1 MVSCVFAGL
10 GFVSSQFVF
19 SFSLGAGMVP
29 WFPLFDGLGFVS
41 VQFVFSFPLG
51 AGIVSLGAGIVPLGA
66 GIVSLGAGI
75 VPLDEGT
82 VVVLLVQLVE
92 GVVSLVAGMVVLLVL
107 QGKRYTG
114 IVNMISRHLWVWF
127 VEVVLEE
134 VLLTPGLEE
143 FCIVLLEDV
152 TLALL
157 QLVPLMVSLVDP
169 SGAGTVLVVSLVDPS
184 GAGTVLFQETVVVF
198 TTVVFSEIVVFTNV
212 VFSEVVVVLE
222 QAVVLEEDDT
232 FEEDTFEEDT
242 FEEDSFEEDTLGQ
255 GTSEL
260 DVVLEE
266 DDTFEEDASVH
277 VSFTMRA
284 REGWHNVA
292 SYSVPIKALR

>member
-1 MVSCVFAGL
+1 
-10 GFVSSQFVF
+10 
-19 SFSLGAGMVP
+19 
-29 WFPLFDGLGFVS
+29 
-41 VQFVFSFPLG
+41 
-51 AGIVSLGAGIVPLGA
+51 
-66 GIVSLGAGI
+66 
-75 VPLDEGT
+75 
-82 VVVLLVQLVE
+82 
-92 GVVSLVAGMVVLLVL
+92 MVVLLVL

-134 VLLTPGLEE
+134 VLLPPGLEE

-184 GAGTVLFQETVVVF
+184 GAGTGTVLFQESIVEF
-198 TTVVFSEIVVFTNV
+198 TSVVFSDIVVFTNV
-212 VFSEVVVVLE
+212 VFSVVVVVLE
-222 QAVVLEEDDT
+222 LAVVLE
-232 FEEDTFEEDT
+232 EEDT

-255 GTSEL
+255 GTEL
-260 DVVLEE
+260 EVPFEAVVLEE
-266 DDTFEEDASVH
+266 DDTFEEDASEH

-292 SYSVPIKALR
+292 LYSVPIKALR

>member
-1 MVSCVFAGL
+1 
-10 GFVSSQFVF
+10 
-19 SFSLGAGMVP
+19 
-29 WFPLFDGLGFVS
+29 
-41 VQFVFSFPLG
+41 
-51 AGIVSLGAGIVPLGA
+51 
-66 GIVSLGAGI
+66 
-75 VPLDEGT
+75 
-82 VVVLLVQLVE
+82 
-92 GVVSLVAGMVVLLVL
+92 
-107 QGKRYTG
+107 
-114 IVNMISRHLWVWF
+114 
-127 VEVVLEE
+127 
-134 VLLTPGLEE
+134 
-143 FCIVLLEDV
+143 
-152 TLALL
+152 
-157 QLVPLMVSLVDP
+157 
-169 SGAGTVLVVSLVDPS
+169 LVDPS

-242 FEEDSFEEDTLGQ
+242 FEEDTFEEDTFEEDSFEEDTLGQ

-260 DVVLEE
+260 DVPFEAVVLEE